1 MFYLVFISLVET
13 RHFSF
18 SSFLATDWLH
28 FEQKRFE
35 RWVGGASVLITSA
48 VCLRIPCEGYFPADI
63 MLSQELKKK
72 PSENDCLEQSG

>member
-35 RWVGGASVLITSA
+35 QWVGGASVLITSA

-72 PSENDCLEQSG
+72 LLKTTV